1 MRIAMRLW
9 LIVAA
14 ALVGLAAVAATS
26 LVQTNRDLM
35 DDREVKTRH
44 IIDVGTG
51 IVAWFEQQER
61 DGRMSRDEA
70 QAAALSAIDSLRYDK
85 VEYLWVHRL
94 SDTVMLAHPNRK
106 LVGTTVDEMRD
117 PDGLYLFRAFNQV
130 VRDKGEG
137 SVTYLWPRPGETVPV
152 RKLSYVK
159 GFAPWG
165 WVIGSGIYVD
175 DVAAAFRARA
185 LMFGAASLAIALAVW
200 GVATVIG
207 RGITRPMRDITGAI
221 ARLAGGEHGIEIR
234 HSERADEVGDLARG
248 LLVFRDHVA
257 TAERQAAERERAQA
271 AQLARQQ
278 RIETLAMDFETKVA
292 GVVRSVTV
300 AATQMQAT
308 SQSMSAIAEQTSRQS
323 TTVAAA
329 AEQAAVNVQTVAAA
343 TEELHASEA
352 EIARQVDLSSKIART
367 AVEEASRT
375 GNIVT
380 GLNQAAGRIGEVVML
395 INDIASQTNLL
406 ALNATIEAARAGEAG
421 KGFAVV
427 ANEVKSLAN
436 QTAKATEEISG
447 QIGAVQDAAQAA
459 AAAIADIGRI
469 IGDIDHTASAVAV
482 AVEQQSAAT
491 SEIARNVE
499 QAAAGTTEVS
509 SNIVEVSQAAHTAG
523 TTASDVLAA
532 ASELGNQAD
541 ALRREVESFLEGVKA
556 A

>member
-1 MRIAMRLW
+1 MRIAARLW
-9 LIVAA
+9 LIVAT
-14 ALVGLAAVAATS
+14 ALVGMIAVAGAS
-26 LVQTNRDLM
+26 LVQTRSDLM
-35 DDREVKTRH
+35 SDREIKTRH

-61 DGRMSRDEA
+61 DGRMTRDDA
-70 QAAALSAIDSLRYDK
+70 QAAALSAIDSLRYDG

-94 SDTVMLAHPNRK
+94 ADTVMLAHPNRK
-106 LVGTTVDEMRD
+106 LVGTAVEEMKD
-117 PDGLYLFRAFNQV
+117 PDGVFLFREFNATV
-130 VRDKGEG
+130 NTKGEG
-137 SVTYLWPRPGETVPV
+137 SVTYMWPRPGDTVPV

-175 DVAAAFRARA
+175 DVDAAFRARA
-185 LMFGAASLAIALAVW
+185 LMFGAATVAIIALVW
-200 GVATVIG
+200 LVATLIG
-207 RGITRPMRDITGAI
+207 RGITRPIGDVTGAI
-221 ARLAGGEHGIEIR
+221 ARLTTGEHGIEIR
-234 HSERADEVGDLARG
+234 HVGRADEIGDLARG
-248 LLVFRDHVA
+248 LLVFRDHVE

-271 AQLARQQ
+271 AQLARQ
-278 RIETLAMDFETKVA
+278 REVERLAAEFERKVES
-292 GVVRSVTV
+292 VVRSVTV
-300 AATQMQAT
+300 ASTQMQAT

-323 TTVAAA
+323 TAVAAA

-343 TEELHASEA
+343 TEELHASEG

-367 AVEEASRT
+367 AVEEAGRT
-375 GNIVT
+375 GEIVS
-380 GLNQAAGRIGEVVML
+380 GLTQAAGRIGEVVQL

-427 ANEVKSLAN
+427 ANEVKNLAN
-436 QTAKATEEISG
+436 QTARATDEITG
-447 QIGAVQDAAQAA
+447 QIGAVQEAAQAA
-459 AAAIADIGRI
+459 ADAIAGIGRI
-469 IGDIDHTASAVAV
+469 ISDIDHTASAVAV

-499 QAAAGTTEVS
+499 QAAAGTSEVS
-509 SNIVEVSQAAHTAG
+509 TNIVEVSQAAHTAG

-532 ASELGNQAD
+532 AGELGTQAD
-541 ALRREVESFLEGVKA
+541 ALRREVEAFLASVKA